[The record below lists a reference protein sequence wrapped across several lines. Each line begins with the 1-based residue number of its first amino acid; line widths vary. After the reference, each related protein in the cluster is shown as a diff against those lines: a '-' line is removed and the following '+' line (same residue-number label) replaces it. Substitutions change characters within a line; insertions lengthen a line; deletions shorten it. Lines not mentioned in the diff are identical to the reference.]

1 MYFFHPILLP
11 SSSMLIPNCSDAV
24 SAICND
30 ACNFCSN
37 YLSNFLGTSTCGTV
51 SERSRIHRLLQRGQ
65 KRSATATAI
74 TMFGSKVISLDRFA
88 GSRFA
93 SFFNYYAHFFI
104 INCALL
110 TIYFTHRTK
119 YIKIFI
125 YNIQEFRAIHVNSCY
140 DNRYGLRPA
149 KDVNFEARSL

>member
-1 MYFFHPILLP
+1 MPSATALAIL
-11 SSSMLIPNCSDAV
+11 V
-24 SAICND
+24 ETICLTFSLQR
-30 ACNFCSN
+30 AEVPLFCFN
-37 YLSNFLGTSTCGTV
+37 V
-51 SERSRIHRLLQRGQ
+51 RASERNRIHRLLQRGQ

-74 TMFGSKVISLDRFA
+74 TMFGSKVINLDRFA

-119 YIKIFI
+119 YIKIFV
-125 YNIQEFRAIHVNSCY
+125 YNIQEFLASLLIRAMIT
-140 DNRYGLRPA
+140 
-149 KDVNFEARSL
+149 DVVCTLQKM

>member
-1 MYFFHPILLP
+1 MIYNNSKRHCTMYFFHSILLP

-65 KRSATATAI
+65 KHSATATVI
-74 TMFGSKVISLDRFA
+74 TMFGSEVISLDRFV

-93 SFFNYYAHFFI
+93 SFFDYYALFFYYKLCI
-104 INCALL
+104 INYLFYL
-110 TIYFTHRTK
+110 SHKLYLYF
-119 YIKIFI
+119 YI
-125 YNIQEFRAIHVNSCY
+125 
-140 DNRYGLRPA
+140 
-149 KDVNFEARSL
+149 